1 MARELT
7 DSEKALAKE
16 ILDKVYDST
25 MEKEVGMHWVLHQLA
40 KEYGVK
46 LKKELKRYG
55 GTNKPV

>member
-25 MEKEVGMHWVLHQLA
+25 MEKEVGMLCLFGKMDIQE
-40 KEYGVK
+40 KQ
-46 LKKELKRYG
+46 R
-55 GTNKPV
+55 